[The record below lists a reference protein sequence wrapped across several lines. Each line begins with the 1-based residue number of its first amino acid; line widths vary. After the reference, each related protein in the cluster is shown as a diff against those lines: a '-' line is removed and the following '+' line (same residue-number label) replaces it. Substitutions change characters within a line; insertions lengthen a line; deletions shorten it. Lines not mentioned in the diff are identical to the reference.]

1 MQLEELLAHAK
12 ALPSIPRVVS
22 EVTAELNKDEPDARR
37 ISESIST
44 DPALTARLLKLANSA
59 LDRKSVV

>member
-1 MQLEELLAHAK
+1 MQLDELLAQAK

-22 EVTAELNKDEPDARR
+22 EVSAELNKEEPDARR
-37 ISESIST
+37 ISEAIGT

-59 LDRKSVV
+59 